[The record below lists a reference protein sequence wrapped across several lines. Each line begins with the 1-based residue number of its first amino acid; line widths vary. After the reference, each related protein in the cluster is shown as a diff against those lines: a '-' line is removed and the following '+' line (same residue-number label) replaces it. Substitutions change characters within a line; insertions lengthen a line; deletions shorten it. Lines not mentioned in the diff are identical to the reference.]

1 MRLLGHDD
9 LLWERS
15 NPYFMS
21 GDDEAR
27 WAAWIEE
34 DRAAL
39 RVSTA
44 APAAPSSSLYSAL
57 RSPSNALEHSRP
69 TQRTHLG

>member
-9 LLWERS
+9 LLWERGK
-15 NPYFMS
+15 PYFMS

-34 DRAAL
+34 DRAAM
-39 RVSTA
+39 RVSTV
-44 APAAPSSSLYSAL
+44 APAAPSSSL
-57 RSPSNALEHSRP
+57 
-69 TQRTHLG
+69 